1 MAEPAGGGVQAQA
14 LDIDEVLARLAEI
27 IAGARELRSPLG
39 YFPALY
45 RQVTL
50 RVKQG
55 IEQGFF
61 DDGPRMARLDTV
73 FANRYLAAH
82 QAFLAGGATSS
93 CWQVAFQATQDN
105 RLIILQD
112 LLVGINAHINF
123 DLGIAAAEVAPG
135 EAIDALHG
143 DFDKINQLLGALLPQ
158 VEAVIGRFSPL
169 IGLLDHIGGR
179 DETRVLNFSLDA
191 ARTDSWNHA
200 LILAHLPQT
209 VWPAAL
215 DALDAKVTF
224 LAKLIADPGGL
235 ADKAVEMIRL
245 SESIDRLAIIDALAA
260 IDAPADAPG
269 AAPKPAAI
277 V

>member
-1 MAEPAGGGVQAQA
+1 MLG
-14 LDIDEVLARLAEI
+14 RLAEI

-55 IEQGFF
+55 IAQGFF
-61 DDGPRMARLDTV
+61 DDGPRLARLDTT

-93 CWQVAFQATQDN
+93 CWQIAFQETQGN

-112 LLVGINAHINF
+112 LLIGINAHINF

-143 DFDKINQLLGALLPQ
+143 DFDKINQILGSLLPK

-169 IGLLDHIGGR
+169 IGLLDQIGGR
-179 DETRVLNFSLDA
+179 DETQALNFSLDA
-191 ARTDSWNHA
+191 ARVDSWNHA
-200 LILAHLPQT
+200 LMLAHLPRPA
-209 VWPAAL
+209 WPAAL
-215 DALDAKVTF
+215 DALDTKATF

-235 ADKAVEMIRL
+235 AGKAVEMIRL
-245 SESIDRLAIIDALAA
+245 SESIDRLAILDAL
-260 IDAPADAPG
+260 DAPA
-269 AAPKPAAI
+269 AAPSS
-277 V
+277 

>member
-1 MAEPAGGGVQAQA
+1 MAEPPGAAAPAQ
-14 LDIDEVLARLAEI
+14 DVDQVLGRLAEI

-55 IEQGFF
+55 IAQGFF
-61 DDGPRMARLDTV
+61 DDGPRMARLDTA

-93 CWQVAFQATQDN
+93 CWQIAFQETQGN

-112 LLVGINAHINF
+112 LLIGINAHINF

-143 DFDKINQLLGALLPQ
+143 DFDKINQILGSLLPK

-169 IGLLDHIGGR
+169 IGLLDQIGGR
-179 DETRVLNFSLDA
+179 DETQALNFSLDA
-191 ARTDSWNHA
+191 ARVDSWNHA
-200 LILAHLPQT
+200 LILAHLPSIPSPFPRWAADRGT
-209 VWPAAL
+209 VL
-215 DALDAKVTF
+215 KKGFTKGGSLVN
-224 LAKLIADPGGL
+224 LQVRKLRRKTNEPPD
-235 ADKAVEMIRL
+235 D
-245 SESIDRLAIIDALAA
+245 S
-260 IDAPADAPG
+260 
-269 AAPKPAAI
+269 KPIEPRNRA
-277 V
+277 